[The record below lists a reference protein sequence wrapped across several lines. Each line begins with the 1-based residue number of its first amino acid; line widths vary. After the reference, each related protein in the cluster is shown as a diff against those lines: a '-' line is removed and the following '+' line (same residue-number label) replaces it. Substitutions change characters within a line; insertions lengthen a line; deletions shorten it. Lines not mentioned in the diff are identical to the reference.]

1 MQKVGVVC
9 VLLCQ
14 YLRVPSKRVAMV
26 SRKVF
31 WGASSPFITG
41 MMPGFQ
47 SQQMFRGKAC
57 MNHQSS
63 LHPNERVARENV
75 RYSRENTS

>member
-1 MQKVGVVC
+1 
-9 VLLCQ
+9 
-14 YLRVPSKRVAMV
+14 MV

-57 MNHQSS
+57 MKHQSS
-63 LHPNERVARENV
+63 LHPKERVARADV
-75 RYSRENTS
+75 RYSIESAS